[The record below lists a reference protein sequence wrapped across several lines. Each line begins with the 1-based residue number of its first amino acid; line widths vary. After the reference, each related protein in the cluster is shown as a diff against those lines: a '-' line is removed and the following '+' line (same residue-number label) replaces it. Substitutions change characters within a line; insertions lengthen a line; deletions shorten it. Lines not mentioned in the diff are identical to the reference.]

1 VGALTETPSTRRGRL
16 LDLGI
21 GLAIVLALA
30 TPALF
35 TRDGFID
42 DWVNHL
48 WLAWQQSRAIEAN
61 GLPSLFLNVHGLGV
75 FYPNFLFYG
84 GTLYA
89 AAGYLIVLTGAPVGV
104 FVAFLVAA
112 FCAAYGGTLW
122 CAREAGLPGLAAHIP
137 AIMVVTGAY
146 YLSLVYG
153 RGSWPELVATSAIP
167 VMVASAIRIVRQGST
182 PWMVVVL
189 AIASVFWSGSHN
201 ITFAWGSIFLVALT
215 VALVGSW
222 APAIGVSEVRR
233 LGLVVAVVVL
243 AVMVNGWFLV
253 PDISYSARTG
263 VAHTGLQHRIS
274 PLLGR
279 PSLVLDP
286 RRVRATGDPYLR
298 SDFTELPV
306 LTMGWV
312 LVAAALLRP
321 RRWRPE
327 LRRQLISLVLLTA
340 ALAVLLVDEGLWG
353 VLPSS
358 LRHIQFTFRL
368 ETYIVM
374 ATAGALITVLQA
386 AREHGPQIALARRAP
401 LPAALGAVVA
411 FGLAS
416 GCWQVWNSDAG
427 YYKGSRAFLRNR
439 SAVLR
444 YPLRTPPTW
453 YVFGVLRSFRD
464 ASAPIV
470 RTHGSVRL
478 DPAKVTGST
487 TSQEVTIPAGR
498 GPVASNIAA
507 GTYIV
512 AVHGLRVAGR
522 TGRGYLALER
532 PSISRARVR
541 LTVTRARTG
550 AMKLAPI
557 VTVLG
562 AAGLL
567 CVVLAVAASRRSR
580 RGPALRR

>member
-1 VGALTETPSTRRGRL
+1 MR
-16 LDLGI
+16 DLGI

-30 TPALF
+30 APALF

-48 WLAWQQSRAIEAN
+48 WLSWQQSRAIDAN

-89 AAGYLIVLTGAPVGV
+89 AAGYLIVLTGAPVAV

-112 FCAAYGGTLW
+112 FCAAYGGTL
-122 CAREAGLPGLAAHIP
+122 CSAREAGLPGLAAHIP
-137 AIMVVTGAY
+137 AIVVVSGAY
-146 YLSLVYG
+146 YLSLAYG
-153 RGSWPELVATSAIP
+153 RGSWPELIATSAIP
-167 VMVASAIRIVRQGST
+167 VMVASAIRIVRGGST

-201 ITFAWGSIFLVALT
+201 ITFAWGSIFLVVLA
-215 VALVGSW
+215 VALVVSW
-222 APAIGVSEVRR
+222 APAIGVWEVRR
-233 LGLVVAVVVL
+233 LGLVVVVVVL

-253 PDISYSARTG
+253 PDISYAARTG
-263 VAHTGLQHRIS
+263 VAHIGLQHRITA
-274 PLLGR
+274 LLGR
-279 PSLVLDP
+279 PSLVFDP
-286 RRVRATGDPYLR
+286 LRVRATGDPYLR
-298 SDFTELPV
+298 SHFTELPV

-327 LRRQLISLVLLTA
+327 LRRQLISLTLLTVALVVLLI
-340 ALAVLLVDEGLWG
+340 DEGLWG
-353 VLPSS
+353 VLPAS

-374 ATAGALITVLQA
+374 ATAGALIAVLRA
-386 AREHGPQIALARRAP
+386 AAEHGPQIVAARRAP
-401 LPAALGAVVA
+401 LLAALGVVVA

-453 YVFGVLRSFRD
+453 YVFGLLRSFRD
-464 ASAPIV
+464 DSAPVIA
-470 RTHGSVRL
+470 THGGVRL
-478 DPAKVTGST
+478 DPSKVTGTS

-512 AVHGLRVAGR
+512 AVHGLRVVGR
-522 TGRGYLALER
+522 TARGYLALER
-532 PSISRARVR
+532 PSTSRSRVR
-541 LTVTRARTG
+541 LTVTSAST
-550 AMKLAPI
+550 APMQLAPI
-557 VTVLG
+557 VTMIG

-567 CVVLAVAASRRSR
+567 CIVLAVAARRRSR
-580 RGPALRR
+580 RGRPSRDIA